1 MSAVRRNFADSLEPI
16 IYWDA
21 SYAISYI
28 IDTELYHNEC
38 RLFRNRFKS
47 EEILS
52 VGSDLV
58 YNELAFF
65 LIKQALE
72 EEGKKRRMYW
82 LDVKRRQPDFI
93 SQVMPDVEIKKNDLN
108 NAILWLPTSEQV
120 KEKTFQL
127 MSDYSL
133 LPTDAFHIA
142 TALEN
147 GVNSFV
153 TLDEDFLSVDGII
166 VYTCLP

>member
-1 MSAVRRNFADSLEPI
+1 M
-16 IYWDA
+16 
-21 SYAISYI
+21 
-28 IDTELYHNEC
+28 
-38 RLFRNRFKS
+38 
-47 EEILS
+47 LS

-72 EEGKKRRMYW
+72 EEGKRRGMYW
-82 LDVKRRQPDFI
+82 LDVKTEDPDFI
-93 SQVMPDVEIKKNDLN
+93 SQVMPDVIEKKNDLN
-108 NAILWLPTSEQV
+108 DALLWLPTTEQV
-120 KEKTFQL
+120 KEEAFQL
-127 MSDYSL
+127 MTDYSL

-142 TALEN
+142 TAKQE

-153 TLDEDFLSVDGII
+153 TLDSDFLRIDDII

>member
-28 IDTELYHNEC
+28 INTELYHNEC
-38 RLFRNRFKS
+38 RLFRNRLKS
-47 EEILS
+47 KEILS

-72 EEGKKRRMYW
+72 EEGKKRGMYW
-82 LDVKRRQPDFI
+82 LDVKKSQPDFI
-93 SQVMPDVEIKKNDLN
+93 SRIMPDVEVKTNELNDLT
-108 NAILWLPTSEQV
+108 LWLPTGEQV
-120 KEKTFQL
+120 KEKAFQL
-127 MSDYSL
+127 MSDFSL

-142 TALEN
+142 IALEN

-153 TLDEDFLSVDGII
+153 TLDEDFLRVDGII
-166 VYTCLP
+166 VYTCLR

>member
-1 MSAVRRNFADSLEPI
+1 MNASKRIFTDSLEPI

-21 SYAISYI
+21 SYTISYI

-38 RLFRNRFKS
+38 LSFRNRLKS

-52 VGSDLV
+52 VGSNLV

-72 EEGKKRRMYW
+72 EEGKRRGMHW
-82 LDVKRRQPDFI
+82 LDVKKRQPDFI
-93 SQVMPDVEIKKNDLN
+93 SQIMPDVLRKKDDLN
-108 NAILWLPTSEQV
+108 DAILWLSTSEQV
-120 KEKTFQL
+120 KEKAFQL

-142 TALEN
+142 AALEH

-153 TLDEDFLSVDGII
+153 TLDEDFLRVDDII